1 MIYGLLAIMLLVFI
15 LPFAVKKIEEELE
28 IFLFIMG
35 VAAVTVTKHW
45 DLHLVH
51 EALVEPIKITMAV
64 FAAGLLFKQIR
75 PAIANNVNRLERKIG
90 LRPFV
95 FLMVVALGLL
105 ASVIT
110 AIVAALVLVE
120 IVGHLKLDRK
130 TEIRMVVLSCFSIGF
145 GAALTPI
152 GEPLSTIAISKLKGA
167 PHYADFWYLVK
178 HLGAVIVP
186 SVITIGLAA
195 VFVTDKGKRS
205 EAGLREHG
213 HETLKAILL
222 RTGKIYLFIMA
233 LVFLGS
239 GFKPLIDEYVS
250 KIPFFALYWI
260 NILSAVLDNATLVAA
275 EIGPSMDQKQINAAL
290 LGLIV
295 AGGILIPGNIP
306 NIISASKLK
315 IKSKEWAS
323 IGVPFG
329 LSLMAVFFILIMAGL
344 VK

>member
-1 MIYGLLAIMLLVFI
+1 MIAGLLVIMALVFV

-45 DLHLVH
+45 DMHLIH
-51 EALVEPIKITMAV
+51 EALVEPIKITVAV
-64 FAAGLLFKQIR
+64 FAAGMLFKELR
-75 PAIANNVNRLERKIG
+75 PHIAKNVNSIERKIG
-90 LRPFV
+90 LKPFV
-95 FLMVVALGLL
+95 FLVVVLLGLFS
-105 ASVIT
+105 SVIT

-120 IVGHLKLDRK
+120 IVGHLSMDRK
-130 TEIRMVVLSCFSIGF
+130 TEIKMVVLSCFSIGF

-152 GEPLSTIAISKLKGA
+152 GEPLSTIAISKLKAA
-167 PHYADFWYLVK
+167 PHNADFWYLVK
-178 HLGAVIVP
+178 HLGPVIIP
-186 SVITIGLAA
+186 SVVAIGLAA
-195 VFVTDKGKRS
+195 MLVVGKGSRT
-205 EAGLREHG
+205 EPGLKEHG
-213 HETLKAILL
+213 HERFRDVLL

-233 LVFLGS
+233 LVFLGA

-275 EIGPSMDQKQINAAL
+275 EIGPSMEQRQINAAL

-315 IKSKEWAS
+315 IKSK
-323 IGVPFG
+323 
-329 LSLMAVFFILIMAGL
+329 
-344 VK
+344 